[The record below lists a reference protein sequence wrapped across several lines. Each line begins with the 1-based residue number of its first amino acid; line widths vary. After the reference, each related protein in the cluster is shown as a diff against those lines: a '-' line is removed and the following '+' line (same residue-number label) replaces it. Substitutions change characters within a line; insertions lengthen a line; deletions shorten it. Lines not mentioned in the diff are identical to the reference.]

1 MKDTF
6 ARCMERRTAEEVY
19 SLEEMK
25 QKVISVDK
33 NRRKYYEYYTGK
45 KWGDRLNYDLCV
57 NTSRQEI
64 KEIALALS
72 SFISLG

>member
-1 MKDTF
+1 MKNDIADILF
-6 ARCMERRTAEEVY
+6 KY
-19 SLEEMK
+19 S
-25 QKVISVDK
+25 
-33 NRRKYYEYYTGK
+33 
-45 KWGDRLNYDLCV
+45 V